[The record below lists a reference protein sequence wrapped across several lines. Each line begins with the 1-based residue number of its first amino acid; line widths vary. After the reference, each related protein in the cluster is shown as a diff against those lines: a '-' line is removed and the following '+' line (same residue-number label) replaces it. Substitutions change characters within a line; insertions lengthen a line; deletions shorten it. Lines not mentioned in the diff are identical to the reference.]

1 MLCRFMIVIAGLVIS
16 GFALAEDISS
26 TLPMLATMT
35 NGSKPAVDGVNGKV
49 EIYGGAGQGNAV
61 NISGIPGLS
70 PTQFSTNWNGTGG
83 AIGTITIPIGH
94 SFGAQL
100 DLGSGAFG
108 HNPLGAAAGHLFW
121 RDPEKGLVGAY
132 GDGLLLGSK
141 VGTGI
146 WTVAGEFEAYIGN
159 VTARAVLG
167 MQGASFYT
175 SNLTRGEVRSYG
187 GQNIFNQA
195 NYFTNIVSATFYP
208 IDDLALSVGHIYSF
222 GRNTVTS
229 EVEYLLPQFRGGNI
243 APSVFLSGAYGLNDA
258 SNMMAGLRVYFG
270 NHDKTLIRR
279 QREDDPVVYAA
290 GAAGAASAL
299 ANLRG
304 RSQKSTSSTS
314 RSSCNTCNPSS
325 CPPDI
330 CSGYGTPVC
339 CPSGSGSTTCCA
351 TGGGR

>member
-49 EIYGGAGQGNAV
+49 EIYGGAGQDNAV

-70 PTQFSTNWNGTGG
+70 PAQFSTNWNGTGG
-83 AIGTITIPIGH
+83 AIGTITVSIGH

-167 MQGASFYT
+167 MQGASF
-175 SNLTRGEVRSYG
+175 
-187 GQNIFNQA
+187 
-195 NYFTNIVSATFYP
+195 
-208 IDDLALSVGHIYSF
+208 
-222 GRNTVTS
+222 
-229 EVEYLLPQFRGGNI
+229 
-243 APSVFLSGAYGLNDA
+243 
-258 SNMMAGLRVYFG
+258 
-270 NHDKTLIRR
+270 
-279 QREDDPVVYAA
+279 
-290 GAAGAASAL
+290 
-299 ANLRG
+299 
-304 RSQKSTSSTS
+304 
-314 RSSCNTCNPSS
+314 
-325 CPPDI
+325 
-330 CSGYGTPVC
+330 
-339 CPSGSGSTTCCA
+339 
-351 TGGGR
+351 